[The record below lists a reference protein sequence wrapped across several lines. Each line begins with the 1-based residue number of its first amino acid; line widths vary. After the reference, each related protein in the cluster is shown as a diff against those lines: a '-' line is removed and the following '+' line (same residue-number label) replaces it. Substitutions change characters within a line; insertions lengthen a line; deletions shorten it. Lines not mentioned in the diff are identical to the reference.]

1 MAEFI
6 KGLELCE
13 KFFNECAKPVID
25 KYFPDLQYSAG
36 LIGYGS
42 DVLGYDDKVSRDH
55 MWGPRFY
62 LFLSGKDIDKRRNI
76 QQVRGKSAIYV

>member
-25 KYFPDLQYSAG
+25 KYFPDLQYSADYPILRTKKFTMSG
-36 LIGYGS
+36 L
-42 DVLGYDDKVSRDH
+42 K
-55 MWGPRFY
+55 RFTGFNY
-62 LFLSGKDIDKRRNI
+62 ENI
-76 QQVRGKSAIYV
+76 RGKA